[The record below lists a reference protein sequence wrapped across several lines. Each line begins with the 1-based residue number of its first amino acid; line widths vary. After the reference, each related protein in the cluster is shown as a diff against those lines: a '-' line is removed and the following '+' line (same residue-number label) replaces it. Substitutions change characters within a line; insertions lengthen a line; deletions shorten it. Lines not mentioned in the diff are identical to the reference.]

1 MKIIGG
7 DFNAELGPGEGIELS
22 SVGHYTLNKA
32 NGRGEWMTQ
41 WLLENNLVA
50 LNTMYKKPPQKQ
62 VTYRTQKGAKKQL
75 NYILT
80 DRKHYCWSIDAEADD
95 TIDMGSDHRCV
106 MAKFEIPKERRK
118 LCRKKAPRTDCE
130 RNTCDNEEH
139 VTMYRDL
146 EQEVKEVDPKKIK
159 KTTAKEATEAESRAL
174 TQKAAE
180 AEAAAW
186 AASAALSAAK
196 EEDLIAM
203 STAAAAEGT
212 EASEAQ
218 ETKEKDKEILALI
231 QERKT
236 IEKHEKERIREI
248 SKKIKKCIRDNKRMK
263 RQEKI
268 RRSWKKSKEQGTSPV
283 SNQ

>member
-7 DFNAELGPGEGIELS
+7 DFNAELGPGEGFDLS

-41 WLLENNLVA
+41 WLLEHNLVA

-62 VTYRTQKGAKKQL
+62 VTYHTQKSAEKQL
-75 NYILT
+75 DYILT
-80 DRKHYCWSIDAEADD
+80 DRTHYCWSKDAEANEK
-95 TIDMGSDHRCV
+95 IDLGSDHRCV

-118 LCRKKAPRTDCE
+118 PCRKKAPRTVCG
-130 RNTCDNEEH
+130 RNTCDNDEH
-139 VTMYRDL
+139 ETMYRDP
-146 EQEVKEVDPKKIK
+146 EQKVKEADPKKIK
-159 KTTAKEATEAESRAL
+159 KTMAKETTKTEARAL

-203 STAAAAEGT
+203 STAPAAEET

-231 QERKT
+231 QDRKT
-236 IEKHEKERIREI
+236 IAKNEKERIREI
-248 SKKIKKCIRDNKRMK
+248 SKKIKNCIR
-263 RQEKI
+263 EKKEGQHKKKSI
-268 RRSWKKSKEQGTSPV
+268 ISWKRSKEQGTSPV
-283 SNQ
+283 SNR